1 MDIYLFAAQLLGL
14 VMFLVDVEEASQML
28 VKMLQERRR
37 QKKKL
42 NNWEQ
47 LRMTVNQN
55 YSYEGESGRA
65 RKDYSSTVRY

>member
-47 LRMTVNQN
+47 LRMTVN
-55 YSYEGESGRA
+55 
-65 RKDYSSTVRY
+65 